1 MQNSKTIVYKQNVF
15 IKILTYLDSF
25 KEKILLFK
33 MHICEITCRSPVILC
48 RGVVFSRA
56 ATLLQSIE
64 TKRFNWEICPPGV
77 TITQGGAF
85 FVVKNLRSPKK
96 FQKISE
102 NPKKFRKKVV
112 LILKKKLW
120 SEQRL

>member
-1 MQNSKTIVYKQNVF
+1 
-15 IKILTYLDSF
+15 
-25 KEKILLFK
+25 

-102 NPKKFRKKVV
+102 NPKKISKKSCPNFEKKVV
-112 LILKKKLW
+112 ERATTVKSVASFQL
-120 SEQRL
+120 

>member
-1 MQNSKTIVYKQNVF
+1 MGQ
-15 IKILTYLDSF
+15 
-25 KEKILLFK
+25 
-33 MHICEITCRSPVILC
+33 
-48 RGVVFSRA
+48 RGLSGPKWGGGKV
-56 ATLLQSIE
+56 TLLQSIE

-102 NPKKFRKKVV
+102 SSKKFRKKSCPNVEKKVVIILKKSCPNFEKKVV
-112 LILKKKLW
+112 LILKKKL
-120 SEQRL
+120 S

>member
-1 MQNSKTIVYKQNVF
+1 MGQ
-15 IKILTYLDSF
+15 
-25 KEKILLFK
+25 
-33 MHICEITCRSPVILC
+33 
-48 RGVVFSRA
+48 RGGAKWAKWGKGAKWGGGKSH
-56 ATLLQSIE
+56 L

-102 NPKKFRKKVV
+102 SPKKFRKKVV

>member
-1 MQNSKTIVYKQNVF
+1 
-15 IKILTYLDSF
+15 
-25 KEKILLFK
+25 

-102 NPKKFRKKVV
+102 SPKKFRKKVV